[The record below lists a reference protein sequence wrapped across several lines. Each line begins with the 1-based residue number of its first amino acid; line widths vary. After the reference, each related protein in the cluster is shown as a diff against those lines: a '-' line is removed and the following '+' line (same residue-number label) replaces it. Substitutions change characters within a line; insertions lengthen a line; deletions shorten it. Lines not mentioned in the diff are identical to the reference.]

1 MSINSMTVN
10 SMTINQEACEWI
22 AKMHDADLSVE
33 QAEQLRQ
40 WMAQSHAHK
49 QELKRMAQRWDE
61 LNVLTE
67 LAVPLVPDA
76 IAANNSPRSPVAA
89 SGFFETL
96 SNTFNGSVLAS
107 AAVLVLVV
115 GLALTLLPGNPIV
128 NTQTYT
134 TAIGE
139 QRKVILSDSSVV
151 QLNTNSVVVV
161 SYTASERGIHLQQG
175 EAYFTVSHN
184 PQKPFLVRAGNGI
197 VRAVGTAFS
206 VRLYEHSVDVIVTEG
221 RVALNKAGAALS
233 ASSTTPSSSK
243 PPGVSSSTATEQSE
257 FLSSRVD
264 LAQRIAEPAYLDAGQ
279 GAIFDT
285 ATDSIELVEALDTEA
300 LKRKLS
306 WRNGLI
312 RFAGVPLEEVV
323 AEISRY
329 TPLKIMIRESE
340 LKTLRIGGLFKVG
353 ETQKMFDVLETGF
366 GVYAHQIDSNTVYLT
381 ANKPV
386 Q

>member
-10 SMTINQEACEWI
+10 SMTINQEACGWI

-40 WMAQSHAHK
+40 WMAQSLAHK

-76 IAANNSPRSPVAA
+76 IAADNSQRSPVAA

-175 EAYFTVSHN
+175 EAHFTVSHN

-221 RVALNKAGAALS
+221 RVALNKVDAALS
-233 ASSTTPSSSK
+233 ASSSTPSSSK
-243 PPGVSSSTATEQSE
+243 APAITPSTATEQSE

-312 RFAGVPLEEVV
+312 RFTGVPLEEVV

>member
-1 MSINSMTVN
+1 MSTN
-10 SMTINQEACEWI
+10 SMTINQEACGWI

-40 WMAQSHAHK
+40 WMAQSLAHK

-76 IAANNSPRSPVAA
+76 IAADNSQRSPVAA

-175 EAYFTVSHN
+175 EAHFTVSHN

-221 RVALNKAGAALS
+221 RVALNKVDAALS

-243 PPGVSSSTATEQSE
+243 APAITPSTAAEQSE

-312 RFAGVPLEEVV
+312 RFTGVPLEEVV

>member
-1 MSINSMTVN
+1 MSTN

-40 WMAQSHAHK
+40 WMAQSLAHK

-76 IAANNSPRSPVAA
+76 IAADNSQRSPVAA

-175 EAYFTVSHN
+175 EAHFTVSHN

-221 RVALNKAGAALS
+221 RVALNKVDTALP
-233 ASSTTPSSSK
+233 ASSTTPSSRK
-243 PPGVSSSTATEQSE
+243 APAITPSTAAEQSE

-312 RFAGVPLEEVV
+312 RFTGVPLEEVV

>member
-10 SMTINQEACEWI
+10 SMTINQEACGWI

-40 WMAQSHAHK
+40 WMAQSLAHK

-76 IAANNSPRSPVAA
+76 IAADNSSRSSFAV

-175 EAYFTVSHN
+175 EAHFTVSHN

-221 RVALNKAGAALS
+221 RVALNKVDTALP
-233 ASSTTPSSSK
+233 ASSTTPSSRK
-243 PPGVSSSTATEQSE
+243 APAITPSTAAEQSE

-312 RFAGVPLEEVV
+312 RFTGVPLEEVV

-340 LKTLRIGGLFKVG
+340 LKALRIGGLFKVG

>member
-10 SMTINQEACEWI
+10 SMTINQEACGWI

-40 WMAQSHAHK
+40 WMAQSYAHK

-76 IAANNSPRSPVAA
+76 IAADNSQRSPVAA
-89 SGFFETL
+89 SGFFEAL

-175 EAYFTVSHN
+175 EAHFTVSHN

-221 RVALNKAGAALS
+221 RVALNKVDAALS

-243 PPGVSSSTATEQSE
+243 APAITPSTAAEQSE

-285 ATDSIELVEALDTEA
+285 ATDSIELVEAFDTEA

-312 RFAGVPLEEVV
+312 RFTGVPLEEVV

>member
-1 MSINSMTVN
+1 MSTN
-10 SMTINQEACEWI
+10 SMTINQEACGWI

-40 WMAQSHAHK
+40 WMAQSLAHK

-67 LAVPLVPDA
+67 LAVPLVPDT
-76 IAANNSPRSPVAA
+76 IAADNSQRSPVAA

-175 EAYFTVSHN
+175 EAHFTVSHN

-221 RVALNKAGAALS
+221 RVALNKVDTALP
-233 ASSTTPSSSK
+233 ASSTTPSSRK
-243 PPGVSSSTATEQSE
+243 APAITPSTAAEQSE

-312 RFAGVPLEEVV
+312 RFTGVPLEEVV

>member
-1 MSINSMTVN
+1 MSTN
-10 SMTINQEACEWI
+10 SMTINQEACGWI

-40 WMAQSHAHK
+40 WMAQSLAHK

-76 IAANNSPRSPVAA
+76 IAADNSSRSSFAV

-175 EAYFTVSHN
+175 EAHFTVSHN

-221 RVALNKAGAALS
+221 RVALNKVDTALS

-243 PPGVSSSTATEQSE
+243 TPGVSSSTVTEQSE

-285 ATDSIELVEALDTEA
+285 ATDSIELVEALDAEA

-340 LKTLRIGGLFKVG
+340 LKALRIGGLFKVG

>member
-1 MSINSMTVN
+1 MSTN
-10 SMTINQEACEWI
+10 SMTINQEACGWI

-40 WMAQSHAHK
+40 WMAQSLAHK

-76 IAANNSPRSPVAA
+76 IAADNSQRSPVAA

-115 GLALTLLPGNPIV
+115 GLVLTLPGNPIV

-175 EAYFTVSHN
+175 EAHFTVSHN

-221 RVALNKAGAALS
+221 RVALNKVDAALP

-243 PPGVSSSTATEQSE
+243 APGVSSSATTEQSE

-312 RFAGVPLEEVV
+312 RFTGVPLEEVV

>member
-1 MSINSMTVN
+1 MSTN
-10 SMTINQEACEWI
+10 SMTINQEACGWI

-40 WMAQSHAHK
+40 WMAQSYAHK

-76 IAANNSPRSPVAA
+76 IAADNSQRSPVAA
-89 SGFFETL
+89 SGFFEAL

-175 EAYFTVSHN
+175 EAHFTVSHN

-221 RVALNKAGAALS
+221 RVALNKVDAALS

-243 PPGVSSSTATEQSE
+243 APAITPSTAAEQSE

-285 ATDSIELVEALDTEA
+285 ATDSIELVEAFDTEA

-312 RFAGVPLEEVV
+312 RFTGVPLEEVV

-366 GVYAHQIDSNTVYLT
+366 GVYAHKIDSNTVYLT